1 MRIGEVLSSGVEKM
15 LDTRTLFSNAMQRL
29 LKWMKLIFKR
39 NDDMSYRMEEEFRAD
54 RDAYVTKTA
63 SVSATTLIEDNA
75 KMCAVMEDRLAQ
87 LELALELVLRS
98 EPPSEKLSTATV
110 SRGST
115 PLENRLDGRNEN
127 LQFLINRLQTIISRI
142 SL

>member
-1 MRIGEVLSSGVEKM
+1 
-15 LDTRTLFSNAMQRL
+15 
-29 LKWMKLIFKR
+29 
-39 NDDMSYRMEEEFRAD
+39 MSYRMEEEFRAD

-63 SVSATTLIEDNA
+63 SVSATMLIEENS
-75 KMCAVMEDRLAQ
+75 KLCAVMEDKLAQ

-98 EPPSEKLSTATV
+98 EPPSEKLSTATMT
-110 SRGST
+110 RGST
-115 PLENRLDGRNEN
+115 PLENRLEGRNEN